1 MDCGGGDQGE
11 MEGARGREREREC
24 HTVVR
29 ETDLFPPCWEN
40 KESCCCFLSKV
51 PSMILHLASPIIIYR
66 VQSLAHSSSFALVLD
81 GAGGFSASPFRPSPG
96 TIRVVSES
104 YAYITNIAFTP
115 NPAQCLRLSSPRHFL
130 LLLLLLPPF
139 LLLLRRPPP
148 FPRTD
153 NHPASRG
160 HGLRGPRPQTQP
172 FRELN
177 RRHRPSRSPREAR
190 GGLLVPPTRHGGRLG
205 RSRRSRSRSRSR
217 RSRYPYQSRTR
228 TRTRTRSGGIG
239 DY

>member
-11 MEGARGREREREC
+11 MEGARGREKGKREC

-29 ETDLFPPCWEN
+29 TRDRLVPCWEN

-130 LLLLLLPPF
+130 LLLLLLLLV
-139 LLLLRRPPP
+139 LLLLLYLFVWAGALASCRRLRPSWGRGTRIDR
-148 FPRTD
+148 RTERRT
-153 NHPASRG
+153 SSTTT
-160 HGLRGPRPQTQP
+160 LTQTQP
-172 FRELN
+172 PTLHSLN
-177 RRHRPSRSPREAR
+177 SLNSPRWRRRRRRTRRTRSPRR
-190 GGLLVPPTRHGGRLG
+190 MICGRVWP
-205 RSRRSRSRSRSR
+205 RCR
-217 RSRYPYQSRTR
+217 
-228 TRTRTRSGGIG
+228 
-239 DY
+239 